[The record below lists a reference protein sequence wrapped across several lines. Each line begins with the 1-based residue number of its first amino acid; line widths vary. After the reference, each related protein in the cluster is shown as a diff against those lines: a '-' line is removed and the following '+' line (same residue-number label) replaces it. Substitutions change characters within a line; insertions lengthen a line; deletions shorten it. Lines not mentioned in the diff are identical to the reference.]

1 MALGDRAATSLA
13 DVATH
18 VRPERCRPTGRSVL
32 SAKNGRRSGC
42 AVRRTE
48 GPVGRPRS
56 AECKVPPWA
65 GPEAAREPA
74 PGRTGRPRRD
84 HRAGLEARRSSGP
97 GPLQAE
103 RRPPPASAPTAI
115 SETRYRKTTL
125 PQSAAPCRQRP
136 SAGAPRR
143 PSRGARGRP
152 RGPGGSRPG
161 VTRQAGA
168 AAGSPSEL
176 RGPGTVAVRSRSTS
190 GAGPARLQRLQQRRE
205 HPPGPVDL
213 GDDRGLLGCAVV
225 CGGEPQAVDGR
236 RDRAQDGTPGGLGH
250 LDERGE
256 PALPGPADHAR
267 GHGYPAP
274 EGDTGKPDRDRGPV
288 LLCRR
293 ARLLVPAQPPLSG
306 GSR

>member
-205 HPPGPVDL
+205 HPPP
-213 GDDRGLLGCAVV
+213 GC
-225 CGGEPQAVDGR
+225 R
-236 RDRAQDGTPGGLGH
+236 RACQCIG
-250 LDERGE
+250 
-256 PALPGPADHAR
+256 GPADGPLLAGASADGADMSR
-267 GHGYPAP
+267 PAAM
-274 EGDTGKPDRDRGPV
+274 T
-288 LLCRR
+288 
-293 ARLLVPAQPPLSG
+293 
-306 GSR
+306 

>member
-152 RGPGGSRPG
+152 RAPARPWRQP
-161 VTRQAGA
+161 TRCDPSGRCRGRLAQRTARAGHRRRQVQVHERRRTCSAPAPSA
-168 AAGSPSEL
+168 AARASAARLPPSVPMHWWTCRWSPLGRGL
-176 RGPGTVAVRSRSTS
+176 RGRCGHE
-190 GAGPARLQRLQQRRE
+190 PARR
-205 HPPGPVDL
+205 HPPG
-213 GDDRGLLGCAVV
+213 
-225 CGGEPQAVDGR
+225 
-236 RDRAQDGTPGGLGH
+236 RAW
-250 LDERGE
+250 
-256 PALPGPADHAR
+256 
-267 GHGYPAP
+267 
-274 EGDTGKPDRDRGPV
+274 
-288 LLCRR
+288 
-293 ARLLVPAQPPLSG
+293 
-306 GSR
+306 